1 MKRNIIL
8 VLVSVLILTG
18 LFAFARTTTT
28 DLGLVLPTWDEEDPE
43 YDILVDLIAN
53 WNILEA
59 LANNPLEFDTG
70 EQLEDR
76 AGAMFTGNTETGIT
90 MTYQDADGTIDAV
103 IGADKIVESML
114 KFVDTPAD
122 EDIATYEATTGD
134 FEWHTPSQIITAGNA
149 IAWDGTTLNV
159 TLQTEVDSVV
169 AAITGIVKS
178 DGSTIAAATA
188 NTDYE
193 PALTN
198 EASLYTTLSDVAD
211 FVQADEVNSIDSGMY
226 TDASIDHEH
235 LAPDVISGL
244 PDVTSEDLDYILIW
258 DVTDSALKKCDMG
271 EVRGAGGGAS
281 TFLELT
287 DTPAAYDD
295 GKYAKSTAAGIVF
308 DIPAGAGE
316 TNTASNIGGNVELFK
331 QKTTYDLEFRTLYA
345 GSNQISI
352 INTTSGVEKDNTSY
366 TINYE
371 GNAIYGATH
380 YGGQSFTASASYTL
394 GIIKVML
401 RRGTG
406 NTAVGTVYCKLYAE
420 SANHPT
426 GGALASGNT
435 VGNNITDASGGE
447 LISFAMDS
455 AYSIVS
461 ATKYVIVITAPDAT
475 SVEEINAELD
485 NGNPYAGGIY
495 WYYDGSYTDRTDW
508 DMGISVWSADAT
520 NDFTTFDIVEGNI
533 KLDDLGT
540 PEDNTDLNASTSAHG
555 LLPKLPNEVT
565 HFLDGT
571 GVWAALASGDIP
583 TLNQDTTGNAAT
595 VTFVDNDSTNENNQ
609 LLFAGNAAES
619 GNCVVES
626 DSDLHYN
633 PSTGTLTA
641 TVHSGAGGGLTVL
654 GSAYSI
660 DTTFEAGLRNGIV
673 SGVTVTDVSGI
684 NISWTEGVAYV
695 DGSMFVV
702 NADASEDIADNDI
715 TYLYVLKDNA
725 TMQKSVTEP
734 TTGVVGEFALVCIL
748 HTYGT
753 DIHEKFDFPLMAG
766 AMRYNMWKFLDDIT
780 PTATVGGCDV
790 AIDTDATLANDFT
803 VATGTY
809 YTDVFELNTIASIM
823 YSSTA
828 THDGNGLTAYYHATS
843 SWTSAAGDGVVFT
856 HWDDGTDLD
865 TTTANKWYTGW
876 IFVEDGDTII
886 YVYPQ
891 TEHANEQ
898 AALDEGIT
906 YPPNH
911 EGIILPT
918 AKFIFRHGV
927 SAFGTNS
934 YFIDIR
940 PFFGY
945 VSGGTN
951 AQMIYQ
957 TVTGD
962 TGSTTATASDDSIAI
977 VGAGIAEVAVT
988 ADTVTITATEVDGS
1002 ITNELNII
1010 TTPDA
1015 EATEGTAITFADT
1028 GIMTITEAAD
1038 TITFDATEVDS
1049 VVAAITGIVKSD
1061 GTTIAAAGMTDFVEQ
1076 TAWRVFYSNADGDIV
1091 ELALGTDGTYL
1102 ESNGAAAAP
1111 TFTVPGGGGDALTT
1125 DPLSQFAATTSLQL
1139 IGVMSD
1145 ETGTDKLVY
1154 NTSPTFVTPL
1164 LGTPTS
1170 GVVTNLT
1177 GAFTGVTSILNAAL
1191 VFGRDADN
1199 TIDFGT
1205 DDHIIFKTAGATG
1218 MEVDSTGEL
1227 DMNANTVGFTLQA
1240 VTGSDT
1246 TTTIDWKLGNKF
1258 KFTFGAMNETLTFT
1272 APTNPCTLMLTIIQD
1287 ATGSRTITWPETV
1300 KWPGGTEGVL
1310 TTTANAR
1317 DKVALDWDG
1326 SQYDAVISLDF
1337 K

>member
-308 DIPAGAGE
+308 DIPAGSGE
-316 TNTASNIGGNVELFK
+316 TNTASNIGGQIEIYK
-331 QKTTYDLEFRTLYA
+331 QKSTYDLEFRTLKA
-345 GSNQISI
+345 NSDKIILKVNDPIDIGSVSI
-352 INTTSGVEKDNTSY
+352 GDGTPYSVADRTAIKKGNPSNATGTITSIELWGDTNLIGIKV
-366 TINYE
+366 
-371 GNAIYGATH
+371 ATFEQVSEDH
-380 YGGQSFTASASYTL
+380 FTARDVVSLGTLLSSVGKKTFTMDSSVNPIALSVETGDYIGIYCSTGTIKNSSSGDGAWYNPGDDTACTDKFFDSSGSAYDISLYGTGLTIDLDYITIGIQEENIPLDTL
-394 GIIKVML
+394 G
-401 RRGTG
+401 
-406 NTAVGTVYCKLYAE
+406 
-420 SANHPT
+420 SPT
-426 GGALASGNT
+426 D
-435 VGNNITDASGGE
+435 ITTLDAS
-447 LISFAMDS
+447 
-455 AYSIVS
+455 
-461 ATKYVIVITAPDAT
+461 
-475 SVEEINAELD
+475 
-485 NGNPYAGGIY
+485 
-495 WYYDGSYTDRTDW
+495 
-508 DMGISVWSADAT
+508 
-520 NDFTTFDIVEGNI
+520 TT
-533 KLDDLGT
+533 
-540 PEDNTDLNASTSAHG
+540 AHG

-1287 ATGSRTITWPETV
+1287 ATGSRTVTWPETV